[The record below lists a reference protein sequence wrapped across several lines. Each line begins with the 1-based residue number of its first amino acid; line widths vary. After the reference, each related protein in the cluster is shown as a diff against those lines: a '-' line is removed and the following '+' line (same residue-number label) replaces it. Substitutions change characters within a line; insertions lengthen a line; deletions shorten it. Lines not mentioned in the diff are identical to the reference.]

1 MATGVRRLGPKTA
14 LAVGTTGPSPMDGPL
29 PVEGALPEGLDGCFL
44 QAGPHP
50 MVAAAS
56 GGNAVAGPHVLSGI
70 RLSAEGA
77 RWYRAETPVRRGE
90 PLGPIPALAPSLWPA
105 GPHTSGPDEPGPAA
119 LARPVREAG
128 GAGWHTVA
136 TYPGLDYAEHLIAG
150 PDGRVVH
157 ASAFAL
163 AGAPLMYATAVTR
176 RYVVV
181 LDLPVTYSL
190 AADLIGARLPYTWR
204 PDRPARIGLLPRTAG
219 AAAEPRWLPIDPCYI
234 VDVVNAYDDGDRVVL
249 DAAWQARAFTG
260 SLGTLGSPDSL
271 GTLGSPDSPAAPRV
285 SRWTLDPV
293 AGAVRVRALA
303 GALETGTVDARMS
316 GRRHRYVFGTAGGA
330 LACHDLA
337 EGTTRLAPPGPG
349 WRVGPP
355 VFAPDERR
363 AGEGAGWIVVIA
375 QHAGQR
381 SCELRVIDALD
392 PAGSPRAVVRL
403 PVALPADRRT
413 AWIPGLPAAPRT
425 DAAKDA
431 AARSAVAAGLRRG
444 VPAAE

>member
-1 MATGVRRLGPKTA
+1 MVTAVRALDPKTA

-29 PVEGALPEGLDGCFL
+29 PVEGVLPEGLDGCLL

-50 MVAAAS
+50 VVAAAS
-56 GGNAVAGPHVLSGI
+56 GGNVVAGPHVLSGI
-70 RLSAEGA
+70 RLSADGA
-77 RWYRAETPVRRGE
+77 RWYRATVPVRRGE

-105 GPHTSGPDEPGPAA
+105 VPHLGGPDEPGLAA

-128 GAGWHTVA
+128 GAEWHTVA

-163 AGAPLMYATAVTR
+163 TGAPLMYATAITR

-181 LDLPVTYSL
+181 LDLPVTYSR

-204 PDRPARIGLLPRTAG
+204 PGRPARVGLLPRTAG
-219 AAAEPRWLPIDPCYI
+219 AAAEPRWLPIDPCYV

-249 DAAWQARAFTG
+249 DAGWQARACT
-260 SLGTLGSPDSL
+260 GSPDSPD
-271 GTLGSPDSPAAPRV
+271 SPGLLDSPGSPAAPRV
-285 SRWTLDPV
+285 RRLTLD
-293 AGAVRVRALA
+293 AGTGAVRVRSLPE
-303 GALETGTVDARMS
+303 ALETGTVDERVS
-316 GRRHRYVFGTAGGA
+316 GRRHRYVFGTTAGGGA

-337 EGTTRLAPPGPG
+337 EGTTRLAAPGPG

-363 AGEGAGWIVVIA
+363 AEEGAGWIVVIA
-375 QHAGQR
+375 RHAGRR

-392 PAGSPRAVVRL
+392 PAGPPRAVVRL

-413 AWIPGLPAAPRT
+413 AWIPGQRAAPRT
-425 DAAKDA
+425 DAA
-431 AARSAVAAGLRRG
+431 VGLRRG
-444 VPAAE
+444 LVAPE